1 MKRHRAVIA
10 ALFVACCLARPT
22 LAREPANAPG
32 PGATADRQS
41 LERTTQ
47 AIRDAFGRGDVPA
60 IVALHRPDVVKYFG
74 GANVVTGREELRRG
88 LLKTFRNTKM
98 EFVEHRLES
107 LVLLGDTA
115 VETSIATIKTTPKAG
130 GRPTVSRLRA
140 MVVYVKAKDS
150 PTGWQSIR
158 EMAQAAP

>member
-1 MKRHRAVIA
+1 MRCGVIFA
-10 ALFVACCLARPT
+10 T
-22 LAREPANAPG
+22 LLITCSLNWPAGAQEPPEAISG
-32 PGATADRQS
+32 GSRADRQS

-47 AIRDAFGRGDVPA
+47 AIRDGFARGDVAA

-74 GANVVTGREELRRG
+74 GANVVTGRQELQRG
-88 LLKTFRNTKM
+88 LVKTFRNVKM

-107 LVLLGDTA
+107 MVFLGDTA
-115 VETSIATIKTTPKAG
+115 VETSIFTIKTTPKTG
-130 GRPTVSRLRA
+130 GRPTLGRGRA
-140 MVVYVKAKDS
+140 MVVYVKSKES

>member
-1 MKRHRAVIA
+1 MRCGAIFAVLLIACSLNGPARTGEPPAVISGGT
-10 ALFVACCLARPT
+10 P
-22 LAREPANAPG
+22 
-32 PGATADRQS
+32 ADRQS

-47 AIRDAFGRGDVPA
+47 AIRDAFARGDVAA
-60 IVALHRPDVVKYFG
+60 IVSLHRPDVVKYFG

-88 LLKTFRNTKM
+88 LIQTFRNVKM

-107 LVLLGDTA
+107 LVFLGDTA
-115 VETSIATIKTTPKAG
+115 VETSIFTIKTTPKAG
-130 GRPTVSRLRA
+130 GQPTLARGRA
-140 MVVYVKAKDS
+140 MVVYVKSKES